1 MAKSF
6 LTFLCTTST
15 RSLHRWG
22 ESAPSS
28 SEARFACGPIRR
40 GTRGYICTTNQSDAG
55 RVGTFH
61 TTDQSDSGRVGIFH
75 TTDQSDAGRMGK
87 SGFSNTLGVQR
98 AVGLKR
104 TREAEQE
111 VCRRC
116 KTARQMD
123 LRVMLAGPKGAAV
136 GESGEL
142 DTG

>member
-1 MAKSF
+1 MGICS
-6 LTFLCTTST
+6 
-15 RSLHRWG
+15 HD
-22 ESAPSS
+22 
-28 SEARFACGPIRR
+28 GPIIRR
-40 GTRGYICTTNQSDAG
+40 GTTS
-55 RVGTFH
+55 
-61 TTDQSDSGRVGIFH
+61 
-75 TTDQSDAGRMGK
+75 
-87 SGFSNTLGVQR
+87 FSRR